1 MSYMA
6 LKHLHLMCVALT
18 FLSFSVRGVG
28 MLMQARWLEQ
38 RWVRIAP
45 HIIDTLLL
53 LSAIGLVITLQ
64 QYPFVHA
71 WLTEKFLAVLAY
83 IALGVMAF
91 KGRTAAIRW
100 ICFLGALGWLGLVL
114 RVAMTKQPVFLTA
127 F

>member
-1 MSYMA
+1 MYMA
-6 LKHLHLMCVALT
+6 YKHFHLLMVVLSVSFLLVRYAMSLKPAAIL
-18 FLSFSVRGVG
+18 
-28 MLMQARWLEQ
+28 Q
-38 RWVRIAP
+38 RKFFKIAP
-45 HIIDTLLL
+45 HVIDTLLL
-53 LSAIGLVITLQ
+53 VSAVLLMITLQ

-71 WLTEKFLAVLAY
+71 WLTEKLLAVLAY

-114 RVAMTKQPVFLTA
+114 RVAITKQPVFLTA

>member
-1 MSYMA
+1 MYMA
-6 LKHLHLMCVALT
+6 YKHFHLLMVVLSVSFLLVRYAMSLKPAAILQT
-18 FLSFSVRGVG
+18 KFFK
-28 MLMQARWLEQ
+28 
-38 RWVRIAP
+38 IAP
-45 HIIDTLLL
+45 HAIDTLLL
-53 LSAIGLVITLQ
+53 VSAVLLMMTLQ

-71 WLTEKFLAVLAY
+71 WLTEKLLAVLAY

>member
-1 MSYMA
+1 MYMA
-6 LKHLHLMCVALT
+6 YKHFHLLMVVLSVSFLLVRYAMSLKPAAILQT
-18 FLSFSVRGVG
+18 KFFK
-28 MLMQARWLEQ
+28 
-38 RWVRIAP
+38 IAP
-45 HIIDTLLL
+45 HVIDTLLL
-53 LSAIGLVITLQ
+53 VSAVLLMMTLQ
-64 QYPFVHA
+64 QYPFVNA

>member
-1 MSYMA
+1 MYMA
-6 LKHLHLMCVALT
+6 YKHFHLLMVVLSVSFLLVRYAMSLKPAA
-18 FLSFSVRGVG
+18 
-28 MLMQARWLEQ
+28 MLQAKFFK
-38 RWVRIAP
+38 IAP
-45 HIIDTLLL
+45 HVIDTLLL
-53 LSAIGLVITLQ
+53 VSAVLLMLTLQ

-71 WLTEKFLAVLAY
+71 WLTEKVLAVLAY

>member
-1 MSYMA
+1 MYMA
-6 LKHLHLMCVALT
+6 FKHIHLLMVVLSVSFLLVRYAMSLKPAAILQT
-18 FLSFSVRGVG
+18 KFFK
-28 MLMQARWLEQ
+28 
-38 RWVRIAP
+38 IAP
-45 HIIDTLLL
+45 HVIDTLLL
-53 LSAIGLVITLQ
+53 VSAVLLMITLQ

-71 WLTEKFLAVLAY
+71 WLTEKLLAVLAY

-114 RVAMTKQPVFLTA
+114 RVAITKQPVFLTA

>member
-1 MSYMA
+1 MYMA
-6 LKHLHLMCVALT
+6 YKHFHLLMVVLSVSFLLVRYAMSLKPAA
-18 FLSFSVRGVG
+18 
-28 MLMQARWLEQ
+28 MLQTKFFK
-38 RWVRIAP
+38 IAP
-45 HIIDTLLL
+45 HVIDTLLL
-53 LSAIGLVITLQ
+53 VSAVLLMLTLQ